1 VTRSKSAKGCVFCL
15 ERHGAPIKRW
25 HQLAADLRKLANLS
39 DVALG
44 ELGLVRADV
53 QHNGEPP
60 SGEILA

>member
-1 VTRSKSAKGCVFCL
+1 VTRSKSAKGCAFCL

-44 ELGLVRADV
+44 LVRADV